1 MLYGVKG
8 GIMAF
13 NPNKSLA
20 NIKPELLEQWDYDKN
35 SINPEEVGFSS
46 KKFAWWLC
54 NEGHSFEQRI
64 GDRGNTKYGCK
75 ECSPYSLGDNNMLS
89 IVYPESLDQWD
100 YNRNKK
106 LPQNYGYKSKTK
118 VWWICKENHS
128 FKRNIDV
135 HVKSKIKCIV
145 CHSLP
150 FKYPEIAREYHPTK
164 NDRDVNTLTS
174 WSSFNSWW
182 LCPKGHEYKSTV
194 GDRIH
199 KNCGCPYCS
208 GRYATPEYNL
218 KVHSPEIAKYW
229 DYTKNSTTPDQVTP
243 SSHTEYWW
251 TCKKNHSY
259 KDSPN
264 TKQEKL
270 NCPRCYD
277 LDVKGYFYL
286 CEDRTGIKFGIAKN
300 IKSRLRS
307 HNNLHNLKT
316 IGYIEFDSFYEAK
329 QFEKQVK
336 KYVAQN
342 NLYRRVHKK
351 WRASGQ
357 TEVISKLKLSRIID
371 LDMFG
376 FIWLMKIVKEV
387 N

>member
-1 MLYGVKG
+1 
-8 GIMAF
+8 MAF

-20 NIKPELLEQWDYDKN
+20 KIKPELLEQWDYDKN

-54 NEGHSFEQRI
+54 SEGHSFEQRI
-64 GDRGNTKYGCK
+64 GDRWRTKYGCK

-100 YNRNKK
+100 YNKNQK

-118 VWWICKENHS
+118 VWWTCKENHS
-128 FKRNIDV
+128 FKRAIYKQV
-135 HVKSKIKCIV
+135 ESKIKCTV

-150 FKYPEIAREYHPTK
+150 FQYPEIAKEYHPTK

-174 WSSFNSWW
+174 WSKFDSWW
-182 LCPKGHEYKSTV
+182 LCPKGHEYQSTV

-208 GRYATPEYNL
+208 GRYATPKYNL
-218 KVHSPEIAKYW
+218 KIHSPEIAKYW

-251 TCKKNHSY
+251 TCKNNHSY

-264 TKQEKL
+264 TKQEKP

-316 IGYIEFDSFYEAK
+316 IGYIEFNSFYEAK

-342 NLYRRVHKK
+342 NLYRRAHKK

-376 FIWLMKIVKEV
+376 FIWLIKVVKEV